1 MKTRALICAF
11 VFANADCLFC
21 HVAAHRVMY
30 GVLLFSNPPPTPRKR
45 FPYDFFMHLL
55 QWLLVFIPLPPP
67 TLFLDNDID
76 CGVCTCKR
84 DGTIS
89 CEKDAECQG
98 LYIILNDT
106 FNAIDGDFTML

>member
-1 MKTRALICAF
+1 MVCGYL
-11 VFANADCLFC
+11 VQ
-21 HVAAHRVMY
+21 
-30 GVLLFSNPPPTPRKR
+30 PPPPPEKGFHMTFLCK
-45 FPYDFFMHLL
+45 
-55 QWLLVFIPLPPP
+55 FI
-67 TLFLDNDID
+67 TVATCFYTSTSTNYTEGELFLDNDID